1 MSEGTVLLMLTFPW
15 PWPCR
20 ARTKLVERE
29 GVAIFAE
36 PGGSLTVRI
45 GRWRPSR
52 RVPIVPV
59 GFRRPNINKRGRILE
74 IARLRP
80 HDRRANDRTFG

>member
-1 MSEGTVLLMLTFPW
+1 MSEGTLLLMLTFPC
-15 PWPCR
+15 PWPCW

-45 GRWRPSR
+45 SSGGQVVEFQSCRL
-52 RVPIVPV
+52 V
-59 GFRRPNINKRGRILE
+59 FDAPNINKRGRILE

-80 HDRRANDRTFG
+80 HDRRADDRTFG

>member
-1 MSEGTVLLMLTFPW
+1 MSEGTLLLMLTFPC
-15 PWPCR
+15 PWPCW

-45 GRWRPSR
+45 SSGGQVVEFQSCRLVFDAPTSTNVAYPGDCPAPS
-52 RVPIVPV
+52 
-59 GFRRPNINKRGRILE
+59 
-74 IARLRP
+74 
-80 HDRRANDRTFG
+80 T